1 MMIRFSRSIDIKAP
15 PESVFQLV
23 MDLEK
28 RIRLSPNVDVI
39 SVRKETAG
47 PVGVGTEF
55 HLHLSS
61 QGQPVEYRCRCTA
74 FEPGRKMETVSLTEQ
89 PFGMRV
95 MVEPMPG
102 GTRLTQQEWLGVK
115 YQKPSRPEARSVL
128 GKLANALAD
137 GLSGHTVQDKQY
149 HNATLEQELGVQL
162 EQWLQATRA
171 YLENQG

>member
-1 MMIRFSRSIDIKAP
+1 
-15 PESVFQLV
+15 
-23 MDLEK
+23 
-28 RIRLSPNVDVI
+28 
-39 SVRKETAG
+39 
-47 PVGVGTEF
+47 
-55 HLHLSS
+55 
-61 QGQPVEYRCRCTA
+61 
-74 FEPGRKMETVSLTEQ
+74 METVSLTEQ